1 MCGRTVI
8 TVLLFTGLQISE
20 LAALGLGDL
29 AVSAIEMLVTV
40 RRGKCTDS
48 ARPPRTTSTLRRSS
62 TGKRTV
68 RRRQGARLV
77 GGSRRLAPGCVL
89 WWVHERAPSRRSL
102 TLVTCW
108 APIVTP
114 SGSDSRGRVHGS
126 EQFGGAQAEPVSYG
140 RGACAD
146 RRGCAGGW
154 LWQFGRDFGS
164 SDGRGCQA
172 ISPGFAQRGCEPLGW
187 AGFSGPRAGGEQ
199 CPG

>member
-68 RRRQGARLV
+68 LGVR
-77 GGSRRLAPGCVL
+77 
-89 WWVHERAPSRRSL
+89 
-102 TLVTCW
+102 
-108 APIVTP
+108 
-114 SGSDSRGRVHGS
+114 
-126 EQFGGAQAEPVSYG
+126 
-140 RGACAD
+140 
-146 RRGCAGGW
+146 
-154 LWQFGRDFGS
+154 
-164 SDGRGCQA
+164 GRGCRRVA
-172 ISPGFAQRGCEPLGW
+172 EAGARVRPLVGTRT
-187 AGFSGPRAGGEQ
+187 SSVP
-199 CPG
+199 